1 MLVWAVQDGD
11 TADPS
16 RVGGP
21 TNHLLSNGLSTVIG
35 APTKGANNATMTRN
49 LQRAH
54 AQGSNPDQALLRAF
68 GHISK
73 LCDALGLN
81 RACKDRAN
89 ELFKNTWEK
98 RGIRGK
104 GVAAVCAAVT
114 LIACR

>member
-1 MLVWAVQDGD
+1 MQDGD

-21 TNHLLSNGLSTVIG
+21 TNHLLSNGGLSTVIG
-35 APTKGANNATMTRN
+35 APTKGVGNATLTRN

-68 GHISK
+68 GHISR
-73 LCDALGLN
+73 LCDVLGLN
-81 RACKDRAN
+81 KACKDKAN
-89 ELFKNTWEK
+89 ELFKNTWEQ

-104 GVAAVCAAVT
+104 GIATVCAAVV
-114 LIACR
+114 LVACR

>member
-54 AQGSNPDQALLRAF
+54 AQGSNPDQALLRTF